1 MPRSRLIPRSR
12 FGWLVVVVV
21 LVAILVRAER
31 PHVELPQLKGLT
43 AASAVARLG
52 HLGLVGVYLHSAAI
66 GCVPV
71 VTASRPLAGVAVGRG
86 STVTLLVSCRTGA
99 GR

>member
-1 MPRSRLIPRSR
+1 MIPRGR
-12 FGWLVVVVV
+12 FGWLVLVLV
-21 LVAILVRAER
+21 LVAVVVRAER
-31 PHVELPQLKGLT
+31 PHVELPQLKGMT
-43 AASAVARLG
+43 AASAVARLS
-52 HLGLVGVYLHSAAI
+52 HLGLVGVYLHSASI

-71 VTASRPLAGVAVGRG
+71 VISSNPHADQAVGRG